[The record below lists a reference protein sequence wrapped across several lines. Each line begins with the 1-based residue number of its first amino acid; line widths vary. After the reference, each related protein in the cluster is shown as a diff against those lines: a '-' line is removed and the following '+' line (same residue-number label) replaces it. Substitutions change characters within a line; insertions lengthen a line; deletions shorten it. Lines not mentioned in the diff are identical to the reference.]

1 MPAAAAQGEGEGA
14 ADAEADAARSE
25 TLSLLQARVAEDRQV
40 WRDGTQPLSDE
51 DKARRRDRAMAA
63 ATAAATGRQPDELE
77 LMERGARREG
87 APEEGQAA
95 LVEAA
100 GAPEGDPLGRKR
112 QARALQRWRRLSLL
126 LALAV
131 VYLLLGGGDGDDC
144 DDTPSVG
151 PSPDGLTV
159 HGCVCKGQTTIDG
172 WFDDETFDG
181 CGWAEHQGASTDPPF
196 SACGASP

>member
-1 MPAAAAQGEGEGA
+1 MTPASTLLCTLTASSSAPAVLSCSVTVPEEATEAA
-14 ADAEADAARSE
+14 ADA
-25 TLSLLQARVAEDRQV
+25 
-40 WRDGTQPLSDE
+40 
-51 DKARRRDRAMAA
+51 M
-63 ATAAATGRQPDELE
+63 
-77 LMERGARREG
+77 
-87 APEEGQAA
+87 
-95 LVEAA
+95 
-100 GAPEGDPLGRKR
+100 
-112 QARALQRWRRLSLL
+112 RRLSLL

-196 SACGASP
+196 SVCGASH